1 MSHVR
6 NFWIDGT
13 VDGRATGVEGG
24 PRSKDGGFS
33 MTVYIRDEGGI
44 ETGVRMSGR
53 VGRDGELVLNVS
65 PGTTGE
71 VTAHDGGGFT
81 MVTKR

>member
-1 MSHVR
+1 MVR

-53 VGRDGELVLNVS
+53 VNSEGQLVLDVS
-65 PGTTGE
+65 PGHVGE
-71 VTAHDGGGFT
+71 VTARPGGGFT

>member
-1 MSHVR
+1 MSIR
-6 NFWIDGT
+6 NFWIDGK

-24 PRSKDGGFS
+24 PRPRDGGFS

-44 ETGVRMSGR
+44 ETGVRLAGHARS
-53 VGRDGELVLNVS
+53 DGTLALDVT
-65 PGTTGE
+65 PGTAGE
-71 VTAHDGGGFT
+71 VTPRDGGGFT